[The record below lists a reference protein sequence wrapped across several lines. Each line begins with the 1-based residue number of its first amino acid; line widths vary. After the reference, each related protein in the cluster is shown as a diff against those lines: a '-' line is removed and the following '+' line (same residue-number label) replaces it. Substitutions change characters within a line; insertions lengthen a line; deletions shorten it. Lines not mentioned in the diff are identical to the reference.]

1 MLQGVFVDG
10 IDAVESSFVQFTTD
24 YLLRSKAISHRELNP
39 DAFVGGC
46 SPSPPPANER
56 LCHSPLKILSTRRRS
71 ATGEKGLVK

>member
-10 IDAVESSFVQFTTD
+10 IDSVESSFGQFAAD
-24 YLLRSKAISHRELNP
+24 YLLRPKAKSQRKLIP
-39 DAFVGGC
+39 GAFEGDLPF
-46 SPSPPPANER
+46 PSSAVDR